1 MSERDGLEEHAGLLG
16 IAARA
21 VSAAKATLS
30 AQAARASSA
39 ARAAATAARRSSA
52 ADEPD
57 ERDATIARL
66 EQELGAEQE
75 RSKALLDTVKQLEFR
90 LEVLEKSYSKQLAD
104 ARERCRVA
112 EAELVELKNRL
123 SKTEDELNQVT
134 AMRDRLRDM
143 LSFNGRRTP
152 SGPTNPLD
160 PNDNTIN
167 RLLSEGDWNDGESSK
182 RRDAPRTGD
191 GEHDA
196 PFGDLLPPELV
207 FKSEDR
213 E

>member
-1 MSERDGLEEHAGLLG
+1 MSERKGIEEHAGLLG

-21 VSAAKATLS
+21 VSAARATLS

-39 ARAAATAARRSSA
+39 ARAATRRSSA

-75 RSKALLDTVKQLEFR
+75 RSKALLDAVTNLEFR
-90 LEVLEKSYSKQLAD
+90 LQVLEKSYSKQLAD
-104 ARERCRVA
+104 ARERCRAA
-112 EAELVELKNRL
+112 ESELAELRSRL
-123 SKTEDELNQVT
+123 AKTEDELTQVT

-152 SGPTNPLD
+152 SGAKSPLG
-160 PNDNTIN
+160 PGDNTIN
-167 RLLSEGDWNDGESSK
+167 QLLSDGDWNDTESRK
-182 RRDAPRTGD
+182 RRGALTD
-191 GEHDA
+191 GEAEHDA
-196 PFGDLLPPELV
+196 PSGDLLDPELV
-207 FKSEDR
+207 FRVEER

>member
-1 MSERDGLEEHAGLLG
+1 MSERKGIEEHAGLLG

-75 RSKALLDTVKQLEFR
+75 RSKALLDAVTNLEFR
-90 LEVLEKSYSKQLAD
+90 LQVLEKSYSKQLAD
-104 ARERCRVA
+104 ARERCRAA
-112 EAELVELKNRL
+112 ESELAELRSRL
-123 SKTEDELNQVT
+123 AKTEDELTQVT

-152 SGPTNPLD
+152 SGAKSPLG
-160 PNDNTIN
+160 PGDNTIN
-167 RLLSEGDWNDGESSK
+167 QLLSDGDWNDTE
-182 RRDAPRTGD
+182 
-191 GEHDA
+191 
-196 PFGDLLPPELV
+196 
-207 FKSEDR
+207 
-213 E
+213 